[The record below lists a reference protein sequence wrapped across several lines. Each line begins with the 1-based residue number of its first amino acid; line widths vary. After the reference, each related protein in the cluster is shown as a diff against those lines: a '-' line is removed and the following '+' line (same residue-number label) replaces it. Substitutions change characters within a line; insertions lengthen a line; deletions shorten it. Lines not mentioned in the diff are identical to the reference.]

1 MRCPN
6 AKMVEKGEVSAT
18 LAVVTVRKEGTLMG
32 TERLKEGVKTAKE
45 KGKSHATAKHL
56 PKSQVQRT
64 KEPTEPLPPRLTEPH
79 KDIDWNTRGPQLEKA
94 LRKIINADNS
104 TIQQQA
110 IMDARTLIKL

>member
-1 MRCPN
+1 M
-6 AKMVEKGEVSAT
+6 
-18 LAVVTVRKEGTLMG
+18 
-32 TERLKEGVKTAKE
+32 
-45 KGKSHATAKHL
+45 
-56 PKSQVQRT
+56 QF
-64 KEPTEPLPPRLTEPH
+64 PRLTEPH